1 MNYRMLMYTVG
12 RILLIVGLT
21 LFIPLFV
28 SIYYHEEITV
38 AYLIPIGISLL
49 IGLPLSV
56 ITPANKNIYVRE
68 GFVIVAFSWILVSLI
83 GGLPFFISH
92 QIPSFIDCFFETV
105 SGFTTTGATILN
117 NVEGLSRSLLFWR
130 SFTHWLGGMGIL
142 VLTMAIFSTKDTRTT
157 HVMNA
162 EMSGPSADKLTSKW
176 QFSVRIL
183 YITYIVLT
191 VAEVVFL
198 LAGGMPLFDSLVH
211 TFGTAGTG
219 GFGIKN
225 SSIAYYDSAYVDYVI
240 AIFMMIFGVNL
251 SIYYLIITRRFKTIV
266 NNAELKWYLAIM
278 LGVSVIIAVNIMPL
292 YNTFGEAFR
301 YSFFQTS
308 SAMTTT
314 GYSTADFARWPM
326 LSQALI
332 LMVMFI
338 GGCVGSTAGG
348 LKVMRFMV
356 LIKTAIQ
363 RIKKT
368 VSPRRVMSLKINEK
382 QLDPNFV
389 SGIVAYFVVYIIFIG
404 LSTLLVSLD
413 NMDFTTTF
421 TAVVASVNNIGPGL
435 GAVGPTGNFGSFS
448 ILSKIVLSIDMLA
461 GRLELYPILVL
472 VLPSTWRRA

>member
-1 MNYRMLMYTVG
+1 MNYRMLVYTIG

-21 LFIPLFV
+21 LLIPLFV
-28 SIYYHEEITV
+28 SIYYHEGITA
-38 AYLIPIGISLL
+38 AYLIPIGISVLF
-49 IGLPLSV
+49 GLPLSV
-56 ITPANKNIYVRE
+56 IAPADKSIYVRE
-68 GFVIVAFSWILVSLI
+68 GLVIVAFSWILVSLI
-83 GGLPFFISH
+83 GGLPFFISR

-105 SGFTTTGATILN
+105 SGFTTTGATILSD
-117 NVEGLSRSLLFWR
+117 VEGMSQSLLFWR

-142 VLTMAIFSTKDTRTT
+142 VLTMAIFSSKDTRTT
-157 HVMNA
+157 HVMKA

-183 YITYIVLT
+183 YFTYILLT
-191 VAEVVFL
+191 VIEVVFL
-198 LAGGMPLFDSLVH
+198 VAGGMPLFDSLLH
-211 TFGTAGTG
+211 AFGTAGTG

-225 SSIAYYDSAYVDYVI
+225 NSLAYYDSAYIDYVI

-251 SIYYLIITRRFKTIV
+251 SIYYLVIMRRFKSIV

-278 LGVSVIIAVNIMPL
+278 LGVSVVIAVNIMPI

-308 SAMTTT
+308 SVMTTT
-314 GYSTADFARWPM
+314 GYSTADFVRWPM
-326 LSQALI
+326 LSQILI
-332 LMVMFI
+332 LTVMFI

-356 LIKTAIQ
+356 LTKTAIQ

-368 VSPRRVMSLKINEK
+368 VSPRRVMSVKINEK
-382 QLDPNFV
+382 RLDPNFV
-389 SGIVAYFVVYIIFIG
+389 SGIVAYFVIYIIFIG
-404 LSTLLVSLD
+404 VSTLLVSLD

-448 ILSKIVLSIDMLA
+448 TLSKIVISIDMLA
-461 GRLELYPILVL
+461 GRLELYPVLVL
-472 VLPSTWRRA
+472 VLPSTWKRM